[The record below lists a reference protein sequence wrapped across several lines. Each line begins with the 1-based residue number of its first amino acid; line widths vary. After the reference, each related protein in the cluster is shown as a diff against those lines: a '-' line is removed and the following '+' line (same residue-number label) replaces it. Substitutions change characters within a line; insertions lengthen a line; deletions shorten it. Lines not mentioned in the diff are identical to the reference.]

1 MRRKGPGLKD
11 KQPKA
16 AMSSKSPSRAEK
28 AETKI
33 SQNSLI
39 HQSPSANT
47 NTREDMDDPNPPD
60 LVAEPSSLKTSS
72 NEMSAE
78 ADTQLERSR
87 AIVMLA
93 TGSSVKPT
101 VEEWA
106 QCLAE
111 DDFVRR
117 MTLCWLRS
125 HSGLEAELHQQ
136 HQVMANNEANETSVR
151 VAKEK
156 AAAIDKELN
165 RIPEEVSESEDSDHQ
180 QISRPQQLDEK
191 QVDDKQAN
199 EPVANG
205 HFNLSLVLFVV
216 SSIATV
222 ILAFQWFF
230 SWKINER
237 N

>member
-1 MRRKGPGLKD
+1 MRQIGLGLKD
-11 KQPKA
+11 KQPEA

-33 SQNSLI
+33 SQDGLI
-39 HQSPSANT
+39 HQSPSANI
-47 NTREDMDDPNPPD
+47 NTPEHMDDQSPPD
-60 LVAEPSSLKTSS
+60 LIEIPSSLKTSS
-72 NEMSAE
+72 DEKSAE

-136 HQVMANNEANETSVR
+136 HQVMANS
-151 VAKEK
+151 
-156 AAAIDKELN
+156 
-165 RIPEEVSESEDSDHQ
+165 Q
-180 QISRPQQLDEK
+180 
-191 QVDDKQAN
+191 
-199 EPVANG
+199 
-205 HFNLSLVLFVV
+205 
-216 SSIATV
+216 
-222 ILAFQWFF
+222 
-230 SWKINER
+230 
-237 N
+237 